1 MFCCHQAAVDIATD
15 TMQSSGSSIIAT
27 QKMRSTLF
35 NYPIVGN
42 DRNVYFPSVQLE
54 MAAAR
59 EFTAFIG
66 TCVHTVHLNM
76 SLRPNI
82 TVEDHNNVRD
92 QIRYNRVALQSPA
105 TMSCVIKLVELR
117 GREHPGVCVIDQL
130 GIAFC
135 KCLDLAFN
143 CVITCRQPCKAKATS
158 VLWACTEHMTS
169 TSPSSL
175 SMASTSIECPLP

>member
-1 MFCCHQAAVDIATD
+1 MVLQPLLGSAELLSYIRTNETILSLV
-15 TMQSSGSSIIAT
+15 SST
-27 QKMRSTLF
+27 CLL
-35 NYPIVGN
+35 
-42 DRNVYFPSVQLE
+42 RN
-54 MAAAR
+54 
-59 EFTAFIG
+59 TAFIG

-105 TMSCVIKLVELR
+105 TMSCVINLVELL

-158 VLWACTEHMTS
+158 VLRACTERMTS
-169 TSPSSL
+169 TSPSYL